1 MYYKYIRRISFLIV
15 ALFLLSCSAD
25 LDDELAK
32 SKAPIDG
39 KAVIA
44 LQLPTVQSDGATTRS
59 ADNESLINN
68 LSLFIFNKTTG
79 AKEFYVRLNVPT
91 DPSTE
96 VDMSRW
102 ASDQVIMLLNSA
114 ILSDLSIS
122 RNIHVV
128 ANVNESK
135 LNAISSESNL
145 KAVITDAITAEI
157 AEPDADKPFVMHGVK
172 ESHVFATDN
181 RASVSLVRNIAKV
194 QMTINTQNFTFGGA
208 AISLAPLNQ
217 NPSVKMVNVADR
229 TYLVSN
235 TANPAT
241 ATYFSYA
248 NKVVTPSERTATTT
262 KTIAHSYI
270 GENLRTTY
278 DIEKNATY
286 LLLQIPYQK
295 GAGGEIITDN
305 YYKVLINKE
314 NGYKINRNTIYD
326 LTLNISSLGGET
338 DASAALI
345 EGTLN
350 ILPWDE
356 NTVMSDISQTFL
368 TVKEIE
374 TAIGVKKDFYYAT
387 NAETSDCSLES
398 GAPWLTASFD
408 AANNIKLVA
417 DGADYT
423 VPRTTT
429 LKIKVKNLTKT
440 ITVNQAAMPVTNG
453 SIKLDP
459 KVIYIS
465 EVSPSKNVALTVNPT
480 TSFWTK
486 IAGDPTMASCDAI
499 NGTGNKTLKFTSQST
514 YGNTEYQFMNTST
527 LEYDIVKVCNL
538 SLTSSVETMEIPSAG
553 LSGDISGIVA
563 LGGNADWVVKSKSS
577 WITKAQK
584 EDGKLVYV
592 ISAEVNAQDREG
604 EIIINHV
611 DDVNLIR
618 IIKVK
623 QSAKFVVFPKFDYLV
638 IRYRVGLHPQ
648 HASGKRWDMD
658 SATFFGGTGIT
669 TLDNYGV
676 GYAATGNSGVVRQ
689 VFYKS
694 EVVMQFGGDNTQSGY
709 ETTYINFKDLVTLS
723 TFDDFPPSFT
733 VQIYA
738 RWWTTGINN
747 YPIHLDIVTYLD
759 GDMESDETYDFKNV
773 GGTIGVD
780 DTYSFMLEV
789 NNQTTPIA
797 PDHYDSSQL
806 IGYVTYNKV
815 ESTAVFTKVSAD
827 LDPNAPV
834 GASVTPLSSSSR
846 GVSLDVEPL
855 PGETKD
861 EYAMRLWKL
870 RNNKK

>member
-15 ALFLLSCSAD
+15 ALFLLSCSVD

-68 LSLFIFNKTTG
+68 ISLFIFNKTTG

-157 AEPDADKPFVMHGVK
+157 AEPDTDKPFIMHGVK

-286 LLLQIPYQK
+286 ILLQIPYQK
-295 GAGGEIITDN
+295 GVGGEIITDN

-368 TVKEIE
+368 TVKETE

-440 ITVNQAAMPVTNG
+440 ITVNQAPTLVTDG

-459 KVIYIS
+459 KIIYIS
-465 EVSPSKNVALTVNPT
+465 ESPTFKDVALTVNPT
-480 TSFWTK
+480 TSLWTK
-486 IAGDPTMASCDAI
+486 IEGDVSVASC
-499 NGTGNKTLKFTSQST
+499 NFTTGTGNKTLRFTRGST
-514 YGNTEYQFMNTST
+514 YANTTYKFVNNGT
-527 LEYDIVKVCNL
+527 LEYDEVKVCNL
-538 SLTSSVETMEIPSAG
+538 NLTSSLVTLEVPNEG
-553 LSGDISGIVA
+553 LSGDEGGIVA
-563 LGGNADWVVKSKSS
+563 LGGDADWRVKSKSS
-577 WITKAQK
+577 WITKAQY
-584 EDGKLVYV
+584 EGGKLVYV
-592 ISAEVNAQDREG
+592 IPAAEPNQPDREG
-604 EIIINHV
+604 EIIIYHIN
-611 DDVNLIR
+611 DVNLTR
-618 IIKVK
+618 TIIVK
-623 QSAKFVVFPKFDYLV
+623 QSARYVNFANFDYLLV
-638 IRYRVGLHPQ
+638 TYDWTGSSGVDMDTASEFRGTSMPSVDGKPTGWSQGNNILYDPSG
-648 HASGKRWDMD
+648 SGKKILEW
-658 SATFFGGTGIT
+658 
-669 TLDNYGV
+669 
-676 GYAATGNSGVVRQ
+676 
-689 VFYKS
+689 
-694 EVVMQFGGDNTQSGY
+694 GGDNRAKAGSENIVIYMTDFAS
-709 ETTYINFKDLVTLS
+709 ETNLKYLKERDIRYIYVDLYATWFESSDIGSPILLKMQGFKNGSMVKNPTTDNRNTS
-723 TFDDFPPSFT
+723 FGTFT
-733 VQIYA
+733 
-738 RWWTTGINN
+738 
-747 YPIHLDIVTYLD
+747 
-759 GDMESDETYDFKNV
+759 NV
-773 GGTIGVD
+773 GGTLETNWAKDRSILSIYSTFNDASKFRTHYTKMGMITYDIDTGVATATIGDGTRSILNTSNTSVGIP
-780 DTYSFMLEV
+780 ML
-789 NNQTTPIA
+789 P
-797 PDHYDSSQL
+797 
-806 IGYVTYNKV
+806 
-815 ESTAVFTKVSAD
+815 
-827 LDPNAPV
+827 
-834 GASVTPLSSSSR
+834 R
-846 GVSLDVEPL
+846 
-855 PGETKD
+855 ETKD
-861 EYAMRLWKL
+861 EYSTRLMQYYST
-870 RNNKK
+870 KK